1 MNKKNLGSDL
11 AASRCKLIVDSQ
23 KQTADLWEGAERIAI
38 YTISTA
44 KNGLGCEVGSYCTPT
59 GKLRVA
65 QKIGDGAPLGRI
77 FKARVDTNI
86 DWPLGSHGGVGAHRS
101 MVEQNDLQQ
110 ATVQKIGDGFN
121 FGMSANDDLV
131 LTRILWLEGAEEKN
145 SNTIYR
151 HIYLHGTNQEH
162 LLGQPVSHGCVRF
175 SNKDIV
181 DVFERLHVGDEVEI
195 A

>member
-1 MNKKNLGSDL
+1 MKKNEF
-11 AASRCKLIVDSQ
+11 ATSRRKLIVDSQ
-23 KQTADLWEGAERIAI
+23 KQTAELWEDSERIAI
-38 YTISTA
+38 YAISTA

-86 DWPLGSHGGVGAHRS
+86 DWPLKRESTAEFGQS
-101 MVEQNDLQQ
+101 NL
-110 ATVQKIGDGFN
+110 
-121 FGMSANDDLV
+121 GMSASDDLI

-151 HIYLHGTNQEH
+151 HIYLHGTNQED
-162 LLGQPVSHGCVRF
+162 LLGSPVSHGCVRF
-175 SNKDIV
+175 SSKDII
-181 DVFERLHVGDEVEI
+181 DVFNKLHIGDEVEI
-195 A
+195 S